1 MKVPQINTTKGK
13 QPVTVVP
20 DELLVE
26 GFLSS
31 EGADADDV
39 DLVRLLEYAEP
50 DAKKNGAI
58 LRRCLEG
65 KARLLPVYPG
75 EGEKEPTGA
84 KVVGSI
90 MDGYL
95 YLVPLT

>member
-1 MKVPQINTTKGK
+1 MKIPNINTTKGVK
-13 QPVTVVP
+13 PVTVLP
-20 DELLVE
+20 DKLLVE
-26 GFLSS
+26 GFLMSNNATL
-31 EGADADDV
+31 EDI

-50 DAKKNGAI
+50 DPEKNGEI

-75 EGEKEPTGA
+75 LDEKEPTGA
-84 KVVGSI
+84 KSVGSI
-90 MDGYL
+90 IDGGL

>member
-1 MKVPQINTTKGK
+1 MKVPKINTTKGK
-13 QPVTVVP
+13 QPITVVP

-26 GFLSS
+26 GFLSC

-50 DAKKNGAI
+50 DAKRNGAI

-75 EGEKEPTGA
+75 EGEKEPNGA

-90 MDGYL
+90 MDGGL